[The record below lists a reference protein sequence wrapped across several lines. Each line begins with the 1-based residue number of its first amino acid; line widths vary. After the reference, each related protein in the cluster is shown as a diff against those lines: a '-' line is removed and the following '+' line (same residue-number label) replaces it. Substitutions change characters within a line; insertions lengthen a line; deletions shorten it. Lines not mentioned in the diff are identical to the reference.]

1 MRKSLTLAFG
11 LTLLLAACGSETGE
25 EGQPGLGPEPTPVEG
40 FALTVSPT
48 QLTVNAGSSQSARVT
63 IRRSSSFKG
72 EVKLS
77 ATSLPEGV
85 EASFDPE
92 TIPAASVSSTVTFTA
107 SADAPDASATVTI
120 AGESGQYS
128 DSASLAL
135 TVVGATEPTEPTEPE
150 PTGPVKI
157 TSPDAAVVL
166 VQNGNGT
173 WSELKGSDGIYKF
186 EATGAGGRYGVAI
199 GCFDDNAY
207 LIQATVA
214 DATEFTLPC
223 DRSLAINRGEV
234 NIQGAVLG
242 ADGIEGEIYIG
253 DRSGRLLCAPFVFC
267 LGARIDDVPVK
278 DWDVVAVDTESLLG
292 ERKGKIMRGAEVG
305 DDGYAYLDFGILGL
319 EILNVIFFTDL
330 NNAIPMKPLKFEYS
344 GGSDGSVVF
353 MTRNGTLA
361 PEGCDD
367 SPCTW
372 YAFQEPPLT
381 TMAMPEEPPEGLTMD
396 LIQAMA
402 TDQVR
407 DGDQYLFTAAD
418 RERFALQVMSA
429 DPDKV
434 SDVTVD
440 LPTAFT
446 AQVNTGTYPT
456 YSGLRSS
463 DEGLQ
468 GFVIQQSQVI
478 GSGGLLPFLG
488 GESQEQYATIVVS
501 KAWLGNSTSYQ
512 IPNFSDVA
520 AWSPDWNFSMHG
532 STSWVAGTV
541 VSNQKLGPLF
551 NAGALPDFLR
561 FLTVKDTD
569 TTTRLA
575 NLEDPNLVVKGS
587 FDGNVVIPGLDS
599 CTNERPVN
607 HPNDYPENCP

>member
-1 MRKSLTLAFG
+1 MRKHLTLAFG

-25 EGQPGLGPEPTPVEG
+25 AGQPGPGPGPEPVEG

-48 QLTVNAGSSQSARVT
+48 ALTVNAGDSESARVT

-77 ATSLPEGV
+77 ATNLPAGV

-92 TIPAASVSSTVTFTA
+92 VIPAGSVSSTVTFD
-107 SADAPDASATVTI
+107 ADADAKGASATVTI
-120 AGESGQYS
+120 GGESGQYT
-128 DSASLAL
+128 DSASLKL
-135 TVVGATEPTEPTEPE
+135 TVVAAPGPGPEPE
-150 PTGPVKI
+150 PTGPVKL

-166 VQNGNGT
+166 VQNGGSS
-173 WSELKGSDGIYKF
+173 WKELKGTDGVYKF
-186 EATGAGGRYGVAI
+186 EVTGAGGRYGVAI

-223 DRSLAINRGEV
+223 DRSLAIDRGKV
-234 NIQGAVLG
+234 NVQGAVLG
-242 ADGIEGEIYIG
+242 ADGIEGEIYIA

-267 LGARIDDVPVK
+267 FGVRIDDVPIK
-278 DWDVVAVDTESLLG
+278 DWDVVAIDTESLLG
-292 ERKGKIMRGAEVG
+292 ERKGKIMRGADVG
-305 DDGYAYLDFGILGL
+305 DDGYAYLDFGIL
-319 EILNVIFFTDL
+319 NVVFFSDL
-330 NNAIPMKPLKFEYS
+330 NNAIPMTPFKFDYS

-361 PEGCDD
+361 PEGCGE
-367 SPCTW
+367 PTCTW
-372 YAFQEPPLT
+372 YAFQEPPVS
-381 TMAMPEEPPEGLTMD
+381 TMTMPEEPAEGLTMD
-396 LIQAMA
+396 LIYAMA

-418 RERFALQVMSA
+418 KERFALQIKSA
-429 DPDKV
+429 DPAKAA
-434 SDVTVD
+434 DVKLD
-440 LPTAFT
+440 LPKAFT

-456 YSGLRSS
+456 YSGLKSS

-468 GFVIQQSQVI
+468 GFIIQQSQVI
-478 GSGGLLPFLG
+478 GGGGLLPFLG

-501 KAWLGNSTSYQ
+501 KAWLGDGTSYQ

-520 AWSPDWNFSMHG
+520 AWSPDWNFSMQG
-532 STSWVAGTV
+532 STTWVAGTV

-575 NLEDPNLVVKGS
+575 NLEDPDLVVKGS
-587 FDGNVVIPGLDS
+587 FDGNVTIPGLDS
-599 CTNERPVN
+599 CTNERPAN
-607 HPNDYPENCP
+607 HPGNYPEGCP